1 MACVDSKTRPGEI
14 TCQRVGWVN
23 YFGLTGCACWVK
35 LFLQAFSGEVI
46 RICSEFDPAQLTG
59 LCACIFEHVFVRL
72 HARML

>member
-1 MACVDSKTRPGEI
+1 MPA
-14 TCQRVGWVN
+14 GWLGKL
-23 YFGLTGCACWVK
+23 FWLDRMCLWVK
-35 LFLQAFSGEVI
+35 LFLQVFSGEVI